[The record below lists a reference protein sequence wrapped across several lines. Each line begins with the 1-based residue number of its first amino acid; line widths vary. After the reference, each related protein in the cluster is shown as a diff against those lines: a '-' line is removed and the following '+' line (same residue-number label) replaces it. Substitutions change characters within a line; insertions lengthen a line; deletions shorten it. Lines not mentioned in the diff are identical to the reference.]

1 VIASWQTIVAATPI
15 AFLLGLGVGW
25 LVSQR
30 WAVVRRADELG
41 ENRRATDRGPNGQT

>member
-1 VIASWQTIVAATPI
+1 MIASWQAVVAAAPVS
-15 AFLLGLGVGW
+15 FLVGLGAGW

-30 WAVVRRADELG
+30 WAVVRRSDELG